1 MPTKKRKKQPMV
13 RTRRFANVLD
23 GRRTRTTT
31 TVVSSPPPPGP
42 SLAHCCPAR
51 AALAHLRCSRGVF
64 LGHGF
69 SYQIH
74 KITTELL
81 PEPLESRW
89 AGYCMRR
96 GGPTDEG
103 ARRLPLPVLS
113 LLSPLPPP
121 SSLSSLP
128 WHLSSL
134 PSLSSPFSVPWFRL
148 FWHIA
153 RIAVVSPLSNDK
165 HTTKTRG
172 FLARC

>member
-69 SYQIH
+69 AYQIH
-74 KITTELL
+74 KITPEFL

-89 AGYCMRR
+89 AGYSMSRAGRR
-96 GGPTDEG
+96 MKG
-103 ARRLPLPVLS
+103 LVVSLFLS
-113 LLSPLPPP
+113 SLSFLLSPLP
-121 SSLSSLP
+121 LL
-128 WHLSSL
+128 
-134 PSLSSPFSVPWFRL
+134 FRL
-148 FWHIA
+148 SLGL
-153 RIAVVSPLSNDK
+153 SPLSPPSPLPFLSL
-165 HTTKTRG
+165 G
-172 FLARC
+172 FVFSGT